1 MGDPIADK
9 LIARYKSMCISRN
22 APVAVYDY
30 VAALAV
36 TNPELFD
43 AERIRARTG

>member
-1 MGDPIADK
+1 
-9 LIARYKSMCISRN
+9 MCISRN

-43 AERIRARTG
+43 AERIRRADRVEFNELKYR